1 MIAAIYFILASF
13 VAGLYAGASI
23 ERGESLGVMDAIKI
37 GVLSW
42 FWPALLAVYVYLQ
55 ILEKSK

>member
-1 MIAAIYFILASF
+1 MIIAIYCILGSF
-13 VAGLYAGASI
+13 VAGLYAGAAG
-23 ERGESLGVMDAIKI
+23 ERGDKLSVLDAIKI

-42 FWPALLAVYVYLQ
+42 FWPALLAVYVYLV